1 MITTIVIVVIVILV
15 IAYFMGK
22 DEEEAPTKRASSSS
36 KKSPPKSKQ
45 IFEVVKIS
53 NPMLSAPENGAIP
66 DQEIESYSDE
76 NTVYKASISEMTCT
90 CPDFK
95 KYRKGVPVNDPR
107 RACKHLYGVMED
119 NSLLSDLSELA
130 LSILESPSK
139 NKHLTTVKL
148 SSGNEVSICHGG
160 NEWVD
165 VFTRKRRKGDS
176 GGLYSGKYDRFGFNI
191 NEQRWSYGDGPPG
204 AREIKSILS
213 QVL

>member
-1 MITTIVIVVIVILV
+1 MITTIVIVVFVILV
-15 IAYFMGK
+15 VAYFMGR
-22 DEEEAPTKRASSSS
+22 DEEEAPDEKVNSSPQ
-36 KKSPPKSKQ
+36 KIPAKPKQ
-45 IFEVVKIS
+45 VFEVVKID
-53 NPMLSAPENGAIP
+53 NPTLSIPESESIP
-66 DQEIESYSDE
+66 DQEVESYSDE
-76 NTVYKASISEMTCT
+76 NTTYNVSVSEMTCT

-95 KYRKGVPVNDPR
+95 KHRKGVPVNDPR
-107 RACKHLYGVMED
+107 RACKHLYCVLEE
-119 NSLLSDLSELA
+119 NNLLSNLSELA
-130 LSILESPSK
+130 LAILESPSK
-139 NKHLTTVKL
+139 NKKLTTVKL

>member
-15 IAYFMGK
+15 VAYFM
-22 DEEEAPTKRASSSS
+22 DSEQEAPAKKVNSSP
-36 KKSPPKSKQ
+36 KKNQPKPKQ
-45 IFEVVKIS
+45 VFEVVKVD
-53 NPMLSAPENGAIP
+53 NPTLSIPEGEAIP

-76 NTVYKASISEMTCT
+76 GTIYNVSVSEMTCT
-90 CPDFK
+90 CPDFRK
-95 KYRKGVPVNDPR
+95 HRKGVPANDPR
-107 RACKHLYGVMED
+107 RACKHLYCVLED
-119 NSLLSDLSELA
+119 NNLISNLRELA
-130 LSILESPSK
+130 LAILESPSK
-139 NKHLTTVKL
+139 NKKLTTVKL

-176 GGLYSGKYDRFGFNI
+176 SGLYSGKYDRFGFST